1 MTETSRPGTLR
12 VYLGAAPGVG
22 KTYAMLNEG
31 RRRRDRGTDV
41 VVGYVE
47 THGRAKT
54 ADAAAGFEVVPRT
67 SLTYRDAALEEM
79 DTDAIIAR
87 HPQVALIDELAHSN
101 APGSRNPKR
110 WQDVEQ
116 ILAAGIDV
124 ITTLNVQHL
133 ESLGDVVTTIT
144 GTRQRETVP
153 DAVVRRAAQI
163 ELVDMSPEAL
173 RRRMA
178 HGNIYRPERI
188 DAALAN
194 YFRVGNLTALR
205 ELALLWLADRV
216 DEVLQRYRT
225 DHNIDSAWPAR
236 ERIVV
241 AVTPDEF
248 SQSLI
253 RRGARIAARASAT
266 ELMVVFVQVGD
277 GVRRS
282 SPLQIEQLRQ
292 ITEALGGTF
301 HEVVGDDVAEALLS
315 FARGANASQIVIGT
329 SRRNRIASALSP
341 GVGDAVVRD
350 AGQIDVHTVSRPPT
364 TNRARRASPPRLGR
378 TRRLWGWVLGIALP
392 VLLTG
397 VLAVTRNGH
406 EFTTDVLL
414 YLLVVVL
421 VAIVGGRW
429 PAVAAAVL
437 GSQLLN
443 YFFTPPLY
451 TLSIAGSSNIIA
463 LAVFLI
469 VAVAVAAV
477 VDQAAR
483 TRRQAQIAQGRAD
496 TLSSLARQV
505 LRGQGGTTRLLETMR
520 ESLELDE
527 VHLDVRE
534 ASAARQDMTWQ
545 TVASAGPVGHG
556 QPDVIQAG
564 DTVRLVF
571 SGPSVAAHDRQ
582 VLEAYASHAAAL
594 HEHERLL
601 ADATEARAAAAGNQ
615 MRLSVLAAVSHDLRT
630 PIATIK
636 AAAGTLRHPGP
647 HLDDGDRAEL
657 LEDIDVSADNLAGLV
672 GNLLDMSRLQTGS
685 LRPLIRPSNIDAVVL
700 AALRQIPGSD
710 AVEVDIAEDLPA
722 VDTDPGLLERVVA
735 NVVHN
740 ALQYAAGSHIAIRAS
755 VIGTRAEIRVSDGGP
770 GVPDARKADLFAA
783 FWRLD
788 DAPSGSG
795 LGLGLA
801 VASGFMTAMDGDLIA
816 EDTPGGG
823 LTMVL
828 QLPVCAAGSEAECA
842 S

>member
-1 MTETSRPGTLR
+1 MTESTRPGTLR

-31 RRRRDRGTDV
+31 RRRRERGTDV
-41 VVGYVE
+41 VIGYVE
-47 THGRAKT
+47 THGRPNT
-54 ADAAAGFEVVPRT
+54 ADAAAGFEVIPRRT
-67 SLTYRDAALEEM
+67 VSYRDTTLEEM

-87 HPQVALIDELAHSN
+87 HPQVVLVDELAHTN
-101 APGSRNPKR
+101 APGSEVAKR
-110 WQDVEQ
+110 WQDVER

-124 ITTLNVQHL
+124 VTTVNVQHL
-133 ESLGDVVTTIT
+133 ESLGDVVTAVT
-144 GTRQRETVP
+144 GTRQQETVP

-225 DHNIDSAWPAR
+225 DHDIDSAWPAR

-266 ELMVVFVQVGD
+266 ELMVVFVQLGD
-277 GVRRS
+277 GIRRS
-282 SPLQIEQLRQ
+282 SPLQIERLRQ

-329 SRRNRIASALSP
+329 SRRSRLASALTP
-341 GVGDAVVRD
+341 GVGDAIVRD
-350 AGQIDVHTVSRPPT
+350 AGQIDVHTVSRPAAPH
-364 TNRARRASPPRLGR
+364 RGHRPSPPPLGR
-378 TRRLWGWVLGIALP
+378 QRRLWGWVLAIALP

-397 VLAVTRNGH
+397 VLSLTRGSL

-414 YLLVVVL
+414 YLLAVVL

-429 PAVAAAVL
+429 PAVATAVL

-443 YFFTPPLY
+443 FFFTPPLY
-451 TLSIAGSSNIIA
+451 TLSIAGGANIVA
-463 LAVFLI
+463 LAVFLA

-483 TRRQAQIAQGRAD
+483 TRRQAQLAQGRAD

-505 LRGQGGTTRLLETMR
+505 LRGQGGTTRLLQTMR
-520 ESLELDE
+520 DSLELDE
-527 VHLDVRE
+527 VHLEVRDPAE
-534 ASAARQDMTWQ
+534 QHATWQ
-545 TVASAGPVGHG
+545 TVSSAGAAGPEVAC
-556 QPDVIQAG
+556 DVIQAG
-564 DTVRLVF
+564 DTIRLVF
-571 SGPSVAAHDRQ
+571 SGRSIAASDRQ
-582 VLEAYASHAAAL
+582 VLEAYASHAAAV

-615 MRLSVLAAVSHDLRT
+615 VRLSVLAAVSHDLRT

-636 AAAGTLRHPGP
+636 AAAGTLRYPGP
-647 HLDDGDRAEL
+647 ALDERDRSDL
-657 LEDIDVSADNLAGLV
+657 LADIDYAADNLGRLV
-672 GNLLDMSRLQTGS
+672 GNLLDMSRLETGA

-700 AALRQIPGSD
+700 AALRHIPGSD
-710 AVEVDIAEDLPA
+710 VVEVDIAEDLPA

-735 NVVHN
+735 NVVEN
-740 ALQYAAGSHIAIRAS
+740 ALRYAAGSHIAVRAS
-755 VIGTRAEIRVSDGGP
+755 VIGGRAEIRVSDGGP
-770 GVPDARKADLFAA
+770 GVPDARKPDLFAA

-801 VASGFMTAMDGDLIA
+801 VASGFMKAMNGDLVA

-828 QLPVCAAGSEAECA
+828 QLPVCAAVSEGSCA